1 MQQLLSADQTGRLLG
16 VTVRTLYTLSQR
28 GELPCIKIGRS
39 VRYDPRDIDQYIQRN
54 RSTGKEAR
62 THGQHLN

>member
-54 RSTGKEAR
+54 KSTGKEAR
-62 THGQHLN
+62 AHGQYLN